1 MKRELLRDVW
11 IRRNE
16 KSLKSVNDIEDFT
29 SYEDMSDDELVI
41 ETDEDKEEKKD
52 YLKINRKLDDYI
64 IKNNIPELV
73 TTYDDDVIR
82 NDDIISSFDG
92 EKSSNPIKSFKD
104 YISNSES
111 LRIEDKSKEKEFIK
125 LMTEKF
131 IENGGEIEVIP
142 TTFKSGLNPSGYYY
156 KTSNSES
163 KPLDWSEESEY
174 EKFNR
179 IPQRLCPYNI
189 YWKYLEGSKEEPQ
202 TRNDET
208 PYIPLNA

>member
-16 KSLKSVNDIEDFT
+16 ESLKSDELDIET
-29 SYEDMSDDELVI
+29 Q
-41 ETDEDKEEKKD
+41 EDKEEKKE
-52 YLKINRKLDDYI
+52 YGEINRKLDDYI
-64 IKNNIPELV
+64 NKNNIPELV

-163 KPLDWSEESEY
+163 KPLNWSVESEY
-174 EKFNR
+174 AKFHR
-179 IPQRLCPYNI
+179 VPQRLCPYNI
-189 YWKYLEGSKEEPQ
+189 YWKYVEGTNVKPQ
-202 TRNDET
+202 TRNNET

>member
-16 KSLKSVNDIEDFT
+16 KSLKSDELDIET
-29 SYEDMSDDELVI
+29 Q
-41 ETDEDKEEKKD
+41 EDKEEKKE
-52 YLKINRKLDDYI
+52 YGEINRKLDDYI
-64 IKNNIPELV
+64 NKNNVPELV

-111 LRIEDKSKEKEFIK
+111 LRIEDKSREREFIK

-163 KPLDWSEESEY
+163 KPLYWSVESEY
-174 EKFNR
+174 AKFHR
-179 IPQRLCPYNI
+179 VPQRLCPYNI
-189 YWKYLEGSKEEPQ
+189 YWKYVEGTNVKPQ
-202 TRNDET
+202 TITDDT
-208 PYIPLNA
+208 SYIPLNA

>member
-16 KSLKSVNDIEDFT
+16 KSLKSDELDIET
-29 SYEDMSDDELVI
+29 Q
-41 ETDEDKEEKKD
+41 EDKEEKKE
-52 YLKINRKLDDYI
+52 YGEINRKLDDYI
-64 IKNNIPELV
+64 NKNNVPELV

-111 LRIEDKSKEKEFIK
+111 LRIEDKSREKEFIK

-163 KPLDWSEESEY
+163 KPLDWSVESEY
-174 EKFNR
+174 AKFHR
-179 IPQRLCPYNI
+179 VPQRLCPYNI
-189 YWKYLEGSKEEPQ
+189 YWKYVEGTIVKPQ
-202 TRNDET
+202 TITDDT
-208 PYIPLNA
+208 SYIPLNA